1 MQWNYLQLRKQHTH
15 ISYKSQSVK
24 KKDLFFI
31 NPQFFFSL
39 PLPKRTKLLKTCR
52 NLPVSHRG
60 GGSIAYRGV
69 LTYSTSRLE
78 RARFI
83 RSVDDPPTPWRDSRV
98 PRALSLGRGVLS
110 IGEIRLINGGRGCNT
125 NEVWYRLLK
134 CWRVSGIERYR
145 NPIESHSCTLHA
157 DIACLPTFRFLP
169 DPSILFHPA
178 RDRERWTSGIQSSVS
193 FLFLH
198 FPRGSSNSDLAVFLL
213 NPLASFSQYLSN
225 DVDRND
231 RPSES
236 EAAAS

>member
-157 DIACLPTFRFLP
+157 GIACLPTFRFLP
-169 DPSILFHPA
+169 DPSSLPLHSFPSRSRSRKVNVRDPILRLFSLPPF
-178 RDRERWTSGIQSSVS
+178 SKGIIQRLRLGR
-193 FLFLH
+193 FLIKP
-198 FPRGSSNSDLAVFLL
+198 PRQFLAVF
-213 NPLASFSQYLSN
+213 
-225 DVDRND
+225 
-231 RPSES
+231 E
-236 EAAAS
+236 

>member
-31 NPQFFFSL
+31 NPQFFPL

-52 NLPVSHRG
+52 NLPVSHR
-60 GGSIAYRGV
+60 GSIAYRGV

-157 DIACLPTFRFLP
+157 GIACLPTFRFLP

-193 FLFLH
+193 FLSLH
-198 FPRGSSNSDLAVFLL
+198 FPRGSSNYDLAVFLL

>member
-1 MQWNYLQLRKQHTH
+1 M
-15 ISYKSQSVK
+15 
-24 KKDLFFI
+24 
-31 NPQFFFSL
+31 
-39 PLPKRTKLLKTCR
+39 
-52 NLPVSHRG
+52 
-60 GGSIAYRGV
+60 
-69 LTYSTSRLE
+69 
-78 RARFI
+78 
-83 RSVDDPPTPWRDSRV
+83 

-157 DIACLPTFRFLP
+157 GIACLPTFRFLP
-169 DPSILFHPA
+169 DPSSLPLHSFPSRSRSRKVNV
-178 RDRERWTSGIQSSVS
+178 RDPI
-193 FLFLH
+193 LH